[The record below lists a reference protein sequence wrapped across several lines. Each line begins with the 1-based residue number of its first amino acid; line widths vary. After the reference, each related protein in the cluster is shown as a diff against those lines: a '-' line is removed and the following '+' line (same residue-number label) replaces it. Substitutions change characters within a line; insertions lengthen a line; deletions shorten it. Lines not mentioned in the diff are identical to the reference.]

1 MAILTSASDSVK
13 KQTFRL
19 QEGSVTIGRHPG
31 CDLHIND
38 GSVSRKHATVDFR
51 DDAYYVEDLDS
62 RNGTFLNDAKIDGP
76 VKLYDG
82 AQVKICDVVF
92 TFQSNDAPK
101 TRAPKST
108 LSRMTGSSGQ
118 SILESIVLQD
128 IPPAETDS
136 RVAQI
141 ERSSHHS
148 HQHQRVSAEQKLRTL
163 MKVARVLSESLS
175 RDEVL
180 SRILDFLFEH
190 FEEADRGFVI
200 LKASD
205 GTLLPLG
212 CKTRRPQD
220 EEQIRISKTIVNQV
234 METRCPVISSDA
246 SADDRFD
253 LSQSVVDFQIRSIM
267 CAPLINSQDESI
279 GVVQLDT
286 LRSSIV
292 FSEEDLELL
301 ATIARQ
307 ASLTI
312 QKADLFEE
320 AKRSREM
327 GQDLALANELQTRFL
342 PQKAPKVDAY
352 SFSSFYRPMQQV
364 GGDYFDYVELD
375 DDHVAVIVA
384 DVVGHGIAAAML
396 MAKVSGESRF
406 ALAATKSA
414 VAAMERLNNKLTE
427 MHLNRF
433 VTLVLCLLDTKAK
446 TLEVVN
452 AGHMPPVIRRH
463 QTGELEELPLDD
475 SGVPV
480 GILPDFKYES
490 SKVSIEPGDVVILYT
505 DGLNEA
511 MDAEGNQLT
520 TERMLAEVHSSQA
533 KTPSAIKKVIC
544 DEVNRHMGVVN
555 PIDDMCLVCFGRELP

>member
-253 LSQSVVDFQIRSIM
+253 LSQSVVDFQMRSIM

-327 GQDLALANELQTRFL
+327 GQDLSLI
-342 PQKAPKVDAY
+342 
-352 SFSSFYRPMQQV
+352 
-364 GGDYFDYVELD
+364 
-375 DDHVAVIVA
+375 HI
-384 DVVGHGIAAAML
+384 
-396 MAKVSGESRF
+396 
-406 ALAATKSA
+406 
-414 VAAMERLNNKLTE
+414 
-427 MHLNRF
+427 
-433 VTLVLCLLDTKAK
+433 
-446 TLEVVN
+446 
-452 AGHMPPVIRRH
+452 
-463 QTGELEELPLDD
+463 
-475 SGVPV
+475 
-480 GILPDFKYES
+480 
-490 SKVSIEPGDVVILYT
+490 
-505 DGLNEA
+505 
-511 MDAEGNQLT
+511 
-520 TERMLAEVHSSQA
+520 
-533 KTPSAIKKVIC
+533 
-544 DEVNRHMGVVN
+544 
-555 PIDDMCLVCFGRELP
+555 

>member
-1 MAILTSASDSVK
+1 MMGPLVVSTQRLIPAARGDTFGLSV
-13 KQTFRL
+13 L
-19 QEGSVTIGRHPG
+19 QSV
-31 CDLHIND
+31 
-38 GSVSRKHATVDFR
+38 
-51 DDAYYVEDLDS
+51 
-62 RNGTFLNDAKIDGP
+62 
-76 VKLYDG
+76 
-82 AQVKICDVVF
+82 
-92 TFQSNDAPK
+92 
-101 TRAPKST
+101 
-108 LSRMTGSSGQ
+108 
-118 SILESIVLQD
+118 VLQD
-128 IPPAETDS
+128 IAPVETDS

-141 ERSSHHS
+141 EQSSHHS
-148 HQHQRVSAEQKLRTL
+148 LRHKHVSAEHKLRTL
-163 MKVARVLSESLS
+163 IKVAQVLSESLE

-190 FEEADRGFVI
+190 FEEADRGFII
-200 LKASD
+200 LKTSD

-234 METRCPVISSDA
+234 IETRCPVISSDA

-253 LSQSVVDFQIRSIM
+253 LSQSVMDFQIRSIM

-292 FSEEDLELL
+292 FTEEDLELL
-301 ATIARQ
+301 ATIAMQ

-320 AKRSREM
+320 AQRSREL
-327 GQDLALANELQTRFL
+327 GQDLALAHELQSRFL
-342 PQKAPKVDAY
+342 PQKPPKIEAY
-352 SFSSFYRPMQQV
+352 SFSSFYSPMQQV

-375 DDHVAVIVA
+375 DDHVAVILA

-396 MAKVSGESRF
+396 MAKVSAESRF
-406 ALAATKSA
+406 ALATTKSA
-414 VAAMERLNNKLTE
+414 STAMERLNNKLTE
-427 MHLNRF
+427 MQLNRF
-433 VTLVLCLLDTKAK
+433 VTLVLCLLNTKTN

-463 QTGELEELPLDD
+463 ATGELEELPLDD

-490 SKVSIEPGDVVILYT
+490 SKVKLEPGDVVILYT

-533 KTPSAIKKVIC
+533 KTPSATSDQPPSASRKRVFEYPC
-544 DEVNRHMGVVN
+544 R
-555 PIDDMCLVCFGRELP
+555 